1 MRAFFGSLFYGLSP
15 ALTAG
20 IVLYFAS
27 GSAGWLLWILSG
39 FMFLLALYLSV
50 QCVFVHLNRLYLDD
64 ARIKT
69 VNPLHTAELRWA
81 EIVSATLR
89 ERVNSV
95 SRTDRILILKS
106 RRATLLFNT
115 STLSEPDETAVL
127 AKVRA
132 QTSLVVQ
139 RDKPTI

>member
-1 MRAFFGSLFYGLSP
+1 MRAFCGSLFYSLSP

-27 GSAGWLLWILSG
+27 GSGGWLLWIPSG

-50 QCVFVHLNRLYLDD
+50 QDVFVYLDRLYLDD
-64 ARIKT
+64 ARIRT
-69 VNPLHTAELRWA
+69 ANPLHTAELKWT

-106 RRATLLFNT
+106 RRAELRFNT